1 MALDGATASV
11 STLQEKML
19 ESDQTDHFVMTH
31 VAIEW
36 LDFA

>member
-1 MALDGATASV
+1 MALAGLTASV
-11 STLQEKML
+11 STLQEKL
-19 ESDQTDHFVMTH
+19 ELDQTDHFVMTH